1 MAQDFVFLQQFYYID
16 FIVYFLNKLIFG

>member
-1 MAQDFVFLQQFYYID
+1 MAQGFLFLQQFYYID